1 MGLWQ
6 WLRGSRGPGRRSPG
20 GHHPPRREGGPARVP
35 GWSQVG
41 PVQRTTSAQALLS
54 ASAPFEQRLVTRQN
68 PALLRPLGH
77 SLTSSAPSGLIR
89 GLLQPA
95 GDPRPTLGRP
105 SAASPASR
113 TSSVRVQRYYRPGQP
128 GSLVVADAPAQPRP
142 LPPAPPLAQRH
153 EVDAEGGL
161 EGEPTGHEEPAS
173 EADETAAVEAPPLP
187 EGPGASTS
195 QAATASSDDVA
206 VTVPSRVQATSTTQA
221 DAGPAGSARPAVAE
235 DAGTLLPTLG
245 AEPILDSPH
254 VPSEPTR
261 GTAAGRAS
269 HAHALGLGAPLH
281 SVPTSSTPPVQRSVD
296 TAALLRAITS
306 PGAGSARARRHESRL
321 PPRSDTSTGP
331 GPLAASGAPSVLQTS
346 RTAAVSRPAA
356 GSARSLGSGTTEVP
370 RRPVVP
376 EGSTSGPASM
386 GPNPSAGTGAAA
398 AWPPRPLATAGPEQ
412 PHVPL
417 ASARGLGIV
426 QRSMPAGRPGIALG
440 LTDSIWSQTGGSQR
454 TWSGARPSPEHG
466 RLPARTL
473 PSPTASRLVAGQGSP
488 GPSVQTPAG
497 TLSATDPSGPPGPV
511 VQASQL
517 PGVLL
522 EAGSRADVPAPTDL
536 MLAELHLAW
545 PSWDLSARSA
555 VERPEAEPAGGRS
568 STVGPV
574 VSSALGHAARPA
586 TAAAVQ
592 RAMVNAASTRSP
604 MVPSSTTQAVVRPAT
619 SDVATL
625 QRVGPRSLAYGRAT
639 PPTTSLVAP
648 AVSVSRL
655 PVRGATGTPIRVVP
669 DASPPATAGPTFVD
683 AGQVAVDLG
692 LASRQGDG
700 SVVFAPA
707 SPSAA
712 GMRVVQRSPDT
723 QAPTAEAETTRPQA
737 QDTQDEEASATTAT
751 TPPPGSAGVAGGDL
765 DELAARLYPRLS
777 RQLRLE
783 LVRERDRLGS
793 VVDVWH

>member
-6 WLRGSRGPGRRSPG
+6 WLRGSRGPGRRSSG
-20 GHHPPRREGGPARVP
+20 GHHPPRREGGATPVP

-41 PVQRTTSAQALLS
+41 PVQRTTSVQALLS

-113 TSSVRVQRYYRPGQP
+113 TTSVRVQRYYRPGQP

-142 LPPAPPLAQRH
+142 LPSAPPLAQRH
-153 EVDAEGGL
+153 EVAAEAGP
-161 EGEPTGHEEPAS
+161 EGEPTGREEPAS
-173 EADETAAVEAPPLP
+173 EGDARAAVEAQPLP

-195 QAATASSDDVA
+195 QADTASSDDVA
-206 VTVPSRVQATSTTQA
+206 APVPSPVQEMSTTH
-221 DAGPAGSARPAVAE
+221 AGAAPPGSARPSKAE

-245 AEPILDSPH
+245 SGPILDSPH
-254 VPSEPTR
+254 VPSAPTS
-261 GTAAGRAS
+261 GSAPSRA
-269 HAHALGLGAPLH
+269 AHALGLGAPLH
-281 SVPTSSTPPVQRSVD
+281 SVPSSSTPPVQRSVD
-296 TAALLRAITS
+296 TAAMLRAITS
-306 PGAGSARARRHESRL
+306 PDAGSARARRHESRL
-321 PPRSDTSTGP
+321 PPQSDTSTGP
-331 GPLAASGAPSVLQTS
+331 GPLAASAAPPVLQTS

-356 GSARSLGSGTTEVP
+356 ASARSLGSGTTEVLS
-370 RRPVVP
+370 RSAVP
-376 EGSTSGPASM
+376 EGPTPGPASV
-386 GPNPSAGTGAAA
+386 GPNPSAHAGATAV
-398 AWPPRPLATAGPEQ
+398 WLPRPLAMVGPEQ

-426 QRSMPAGRPGIALG
+426 QRSMSAGRPGIALRP
-440 LTDSIWSQTGGSQR
+440 TDGPASQTGGSEGAS
-454 TWSGARPSPEHG
+454 SGARSSPEPG

-473 PSPTASRLVAGQGSP
+473 PSPTASRLFAAQGSAR
-488 GPSVQTPAG
+488 PSVQTPAG
-497 TLSATDPSGPPGPV
+497 TPPTTDPSGPSGHV
-511 VQASQL
+511 VQALEL
-517 PGVLL
+517 PGALF
-522 EAGSRADVPAPTDL
+522 EAGSRADVSAPSDL
-536 MLAELHLAW
+536 MLAGSHLAW
-545 PSWDLSARSA
+545 PRWDLSAEPA
-555 VERPEAEPAGGRS
+555 VERPEAGPAAGRS
-568 STVGPV
+568 STVGPAA
-574 VSSALGHAARPA
+574 SSVLGHAARTA

-592 RAMVNAASTRSP
+592 RAVLSAASTRLP
-604 MVPSSTTQAVVRPAT
+604 TVAPSTTQAVVRPAT
-619 SDVATL
+619 PDVAAL
-625 QRVGPRSLAYGRAT
+625 QRVGPRSLAHGRAA
-639 PPTTSLVAP
+639 PPGTSLEAL

-655 PVRGATGTPIRVVP
+655 PVPGTTGTPIRRAT
-669 DASPPATAGPTFVD
+669 DASPPRTAAATFVD

-692 LASRQGDG
+692 LASRQSDG

-712 GMRVVQRSPDT
+712 GVQVAQRTPDT
-723 QAPTAEAETTRPQA
+723 QAPTAEAEPTRTQNPG
-737 QDTQDEEASATTAT
+737 TQDEEAGASTETTT
-751 TPPPGSAGVAGGDL
+751 QPGPAGGAGGDL